1 MRLRIGLAYNEK
13 PAEDAEPPSS
23 GDASESPSDASF
35 PSAAD
40 LYAEWDEPATIAAV
54 EAALA
59 TAGSVIRLEA
69 DEDFPAKLQAARPDI
84 VFNIAEGFHG
94 PNREAHVPAICEFF
108 DIRYTASDPLSL
120 CLALDK
126 RRAKEVFLA
135 RGVRTPAFS
144 VLDGAVEDA
153 GAVVHGKGPWIVK
166 PLFEGSSKGIPE
178 SAYCETRAA
187 VARRAGEIAR
197 HYRQPALV
205 EEFLPGREFTVAI
218 MGNGDSAHALPVVEL
233 RFDSLPAGSKP
244 IFGYE
249 AKWIWDTPEQPLE
262 IYNCPAPLT
271 TELHDAI
278 VGEAVAAHHAL
289 GCRDWSRVDV
299 RLDADGAPHVLEVNP
314 LPGILPDPR
323 QNSCFPKAARAA
335 GLSYDELIVGVLNI
349 ALDRYGVTA

>member
-23 GDASESPSDASF
+23 GDASESPSDTSF

-69 DEDFPAKLQAARPDI
+69 NEDFPANLQAARPDI

-108 DIRYTASDPLSL
+108 GVRYTASDPLSL

-135 RGVRTPAFS
+135 RGVRTPPFS
-144 VLDGAVEDA
+144 LLEGADADA
-153 GAVVHGKGPWIVK
+153 GAIIHGKGPWIVK

-178 SAYCETRAA
+178 SAYCETKAA
-187 VARRAGEIAR
+187 VARRAAEIAR
-197 HYRQPALV
+197 AYRQPALV

-271 TELHDAI
+271 SELHDAI

-314 LPGILPDPR
+314 LPGILPDPK

-335 GLSYDELIVGVLNI
+335 GLSYNELIVGVLNI